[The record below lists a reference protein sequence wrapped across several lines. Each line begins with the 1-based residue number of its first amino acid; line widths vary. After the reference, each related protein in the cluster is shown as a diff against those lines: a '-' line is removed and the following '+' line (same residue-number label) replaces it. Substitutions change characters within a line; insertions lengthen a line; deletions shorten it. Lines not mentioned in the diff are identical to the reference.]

1 MKVGDLVWVDHQP
14 SSFKG
19 AAIIVSVESQAFYHI
34 MLDGKKILMHGDFI
48 RVLNEGR

>member
-1 MKVGDLVWVDHQP
+1 MNVGDLVWVDHQP

-19 AAIIVSVESQAFYHI
+19 AAIIVSVERQEFYHVL
-34 MLDGKKILMHGDFI
+34 LDGKKILMHGDFI

>member
-1 MKVGDLVWVDHQP
+1 MKAGDLVWVDHQP

-19 AAIIVSVESQAFYHI
+19 AAIIVSVEKQGFYHV

-48 RVLNEGR
+48 RVLNEGG